1 MHEGLEGHLKS
12 VLKGKRLLVFQE
24 MLEDLGYPD
33 KTLVGEICKGFR
45 LSGWQSKSNV
55 FPASLKRP
63 AQSLESA
70 CKVAK
75 GLNHNICK
83 QVSATSDEALAEEV
97 WSLTKEELD
106 RGWVWLDEDCKVEDH
121 LLAKR
126 FGLKQ
131 GEKTRLIDDCSIGG
145 VNSTCGSCEKLKI
158 HAIDEMAACIAWC
171 LTNLGDNSMEA
182 VLGKTYDLKNA
193 YKQYGIDA
201 HDRSLLRIAV
211 WDPHS
216 SRVRFLGLNALP
228 FGAIGSV
235 GSFLRIA
242 MATWYIGVVGLRLCW
257 TSFFDDFT
265 LLSKKVCAES
275 ASIAAEGLFT
285 LLGIDYA
292 KEGKKAV
299 PWSTQVKAL
308 GVVID
313 LSPAGSQGD
322 VLGRFVT
329 VGHTDSRVEE
339 LDKTLNVIL
348 KAGKLSRKEAERLRG
363 RMQWF
368 ESFASGRVAQQALLT
383 LSKMTTAGR
392 VSEVLSEQK
401 LVAIRVLKERVI
413 CAPPTKIRTTSLDK
427 WYVFQM
433 GLVRVSL
440 LKKDL

>member
-1 MHEGLEGHLKS
+1 
-12 VLKGKRLLVFQE
+12 
-24 MLEDLGYPD
+24 
-33 KTLVGEICKGFR
+33 
-45 LSGWQSKSNV
+45 
-55 FPASLKRP
+55 
-63 AQSLESA
+63 
-70 CKVAK
+70 
-75 GLNHNICK
+75 
-83 QVSATSDEALAEEV
+83 
-97 WSLTKEELD
+97 
-106 RGWVWLDEDCKVEDH
+106 
-121 LLAKR
+121 
-126 FGLKQ
+126 
-131 GEKTRLIDDCSIGG
+131 
-145 VNSTCGSCEKLKI
+145 
-158 HAIDEMAACIAWC
+158 
-171 LTNLGDNSMEA
+171 
-182 VLGKTYDLKNA
+182 
-193 YKQYGIDA
+193 
-201 HDRSLLRIAV
+201 
-211 WDPHS
+211 
-216 SRVRFLGLNALP
+216 
-228 FGAIGSV
+228 
-235 GSFLRIA
+235 

-427 WYVFQM
+427 WYVFSD
-433 GLVRVSL
+433 GACEGELVKEGSIGAVLISPCGIACESFAEIIPRPWMETFLASSQHPIFEIELLPVWISLTMWEGYLSNTQCVFYLDNEAAKGALVKGATDAGSGTRLVHAFVVSEMNLQVKVWFSRVPTSSNIADRPSRMSFDEL
-440 LKKDL
+440 VNVRRQRVDWDRLWKQLRQDGSETWGFKTGS